1 MSGTDTRV
9 APAATLRTAA
19 GGESTRWVAAR
30 CREVPWL
37 TAATVFTTVAGAA
50 LQVLPVLLLGRVVD
64 GVVEGDG
71 RSVLVTTGILM
82 AAAALLGAAATAV
95 STYLIGRLGADLL
108 AQLREAAVRAV
119 LGMPSARIE
128 QVGRGDVLSRV
139 GDDVAVL
146 SRGIR
151 TAIPTVFSAGV
162 LVAIATVGMFG
173 LDWRLGLAGAGAL
186 PAYALA
192 LRWYLPRSAP
202 LYQQQRVAQA
212 DRAQAL
218 ISGLN
223 GIDTVRAYRL
233 EGAFREQ
240 VTDKSWRVRELGIQ
254 VFRIFGRFVGRE
266 NRAEFIGLVLIL
278 VVGYVLLETGAA
290 TLGDVSAAPLMF
302 HRLFTP
308 LGAIMFTFDEAQKS
322 GASLTRLVGVLGE
335 SSERRLV
342 GDAPV
347 ASGGPV
353 PHAVTVEGL
362 TFGYPGAEEP
372 VLRDV
377 SLSIPV
383 GGSLAL
389 VGATGAGKST
399 LAALIA
405 GIGTPQAGSV
415 RIGPHDL
422 AYLDEAGARA
432 LVSILTQETH
442 VFSGPLAE
450 DLRLSAP
457 AATDTELM
465 DALRVVGAR
474 PWVEELPDG
483 LDTTVGEGGE
493 RLDVTKVAQ
502 IALARLVLNQA
513 GVVVLDEST
522 AEAGERGRRRAGEVR
537 AGRVLR
543 PDHAVRGAPAHPGDG
558 GGPHRRAGRGTRG
571 GAGNPRGTGRP
582 GRPVRAPVARL
593 ARGQLGTPWVGDP
606 PTLLRWKDDESP
618 MTDPTARTVLLSAA
632 GLDDVRRRTGDHS
645 DRTIT
650 EACAIGLSY
659 WATGTS
665 PDGIDLTPS
674 TLFADVLRWVGEGG
688 TAPAGFGRS
697 GRTAAASGPPRT

>member
-1 MSGTDTRV
+1 MSTTGTRV
-9 APAATLRTAA
+9 VPATLRTAT
-19 GGESTRWVAAR
+19 GGEATRWITAH

-37 TAATVFTTVAGAA
+37 TSATVLTTVAGAA
-50 LQVLPVLLLGRVVD
+50 LQVLPVLLLGQVVD
-64 GVVEGDG
+64 GVVDG
-71 RSVLVTTGILM
+71 EPRSLLVRIGVLMV
-82 AAAALLGAAATAV
+82 AAALLGAAATAA

-108 AQLREAAVRAV
+108 ARLRERAVRAV

-151 TAIPTVFSAGV
+151 SAVPTVFSAGV
-162 LVAIATVGMFG
+162 LVAIATAGMFG

-202 LYQQQRVAQA
+202 LYRKQRAAQA

-233 EGAFREQ
+233 EGAFREK
-240 VTDKSWRVRELGIQ
+240 VTAESWRVREFGIE
-254 VFRIFGRFVGRE
+254 VFRFFGRFVGRE

-278 VVGYVLLETGAA
+278 LVGYALLEGDAA
-290 TLGDVSAAPLMF
+290 TLGEVSAAPLMF

-335 SSERRLV
+335 DAEDRLV
-342 GDAPV
+342 GDSTVAP
-347 ASGGPV
+347 ADAAPYR
-353 PHAVTVEGL
+353 VTVEGL
-362 TFGYPGAEEP
+362 TFGYPDAEEP

-377 SLSIPV
+377 SLTIPA

-405 GIGTPQAGSV
+405 GIGSPQSGSV
-415 RIGPHDL
+415 RIGSNDL
-422 AYLDEAGARA
+422 ADLDEAGARA

-442 VFSGPLAE
+442 VFSGPLAD
-450 DLRLSAP
+450 DLRLAAP
-457 AATDTELM
+457 EASDVELT
-465 DALRVVGAR
+465 DALWTVGAGV
-474 PWVEELPDG
+474 WADALPDG
-483 LDTTVGEGGE
+483 LRTVVGEGGE

-502 IALARLVLNQA
+502 IALARLVLA
-513 GVVVLDEST
+513 GSPVVVLDEST
-522 AEAGERGRRRAGEVR
+522 AEAGSEGAAELERGVLAACAGRTTLFVAHR
-537 AGRVLR
+537 LTQAMAADRIAVLDAGRVVEQGTHEELV
-543 PDHAVRGAPAHPGDG
+543 ALG
-558 GGPHRRAGRGTRG
+558 GRY
-571 GAGNPRGTGRP
+571 
-582 GRPVRAPVARL
+582 ARL
-593 ARGQLGTPWVGDP
+593 WRAWR
-606 PTLLRWKDDESP
+606 
-618 MTDPTARTVLLSAA
+618 
-632 GLDDVRRRTGDHS
+632 
-645 DRTIT
+645 
-650 EACAIGLSY
+650 
-659 WATGTS
+659 
-665 PDGIDLTPS
+665 
-674 TLFADVLRWVGEGG
+674 EG
-688 TAPAGFGRS
+688 S
-697 GRTAAASGPPRT
+697 

>member
-1 MSGTDTRV
+1 MSITDTRV
-9 APAATLRTAA
+9 APTTLRTAA
-19 GGESTRWVAAR
+19 GGEATGWVAAH
-30 CREVPWL
+30 CRRAPWL
-37 TAATVFTTVAGAA
+37 TASTVLTTVAGAA
-50 LQVLPVLLLGRVVD
+50 LQVLPVLLLSRVVD
-64 GVVEGDG
+64 GVVGGES
-71 RSVLVTTGILM
+71 RSVLVTVGVVM
-82 AAAALLGAAATAV
+82 VAAALLGAAATAA

-146 SRGIR
+146 SKGIR
-151 TAIPTVFSAGV
+151 TAVPTVFSAGV

-173 LDWRLGLAGAGAL
+173 LDWRLGLAGACAL

-202 LYQQQRVAQA
+202 LYRKQRVAQA

-233 EGAFREQ
+233 EGAVREK
-240 VTDKSWRVRELGIQ
+240 VTQESWRVRELGIE
-254 VFRIFGRFVGRE
+254 VFRFFGRFVGRE

-278 VVGYVLLETGAA
+278 VVGYALLEADAA
-290 TLGDVSAAPLMF
+290 TLGEVSAAPLMF

-335 SSERRLV
+335 PAEDRLV
-342 GDAPV
+342 GDVSVAP
-347 ASGGPV
+347 ADAAPY
-353 PHAVTVEGL
+353 PVTVDGL
-362 TFGYPGAEEP
+362 TFSYPDTEEP

-377 SLSIPV
+377 SLSIPA

-415 RIGPHDL
+415 RIGSHDL
-422 AYLDEAGARA
+422 AGMDEAAARV

-442 VFSGPLAE
+442 VFSGPLAD
-450 DLRLSAP
+450 DLRLAAP
-457 AATDTELM
+457 DASDARLT
-465 DALRVVGAR
+465 DALRTVGAGG
-474 PWVEELPDG
+474 WVELLPDG
-483 LDTTVGEGGE
+483 LNTMVGEGGE

-502 IALARLVLNQA
+502 VALARLVLSRSP
-513 GVVVLDEST
+513 VVVLDEST
-522 AEAGERGRRRAGEVR
+522 AEAGSEGAAELERAVLAACAGRTTLLVAHRLTQATAADRVAVLD
-537 AGRVLR
+537 AGRVVEEGTHEELV
-543 PDHAVRGAPAHPGDG
+543 ALG
-558 GGPHRRAGRGTRG
+558 GQYERLWRAWR
-571 GAGNPRGTGRP
+571 
-582 GRPVRAPVARL
+582 
-593 ARGQLGTPWVGDP
+593 
-606 PTLLRWKDDESP
+606 
-618 MTDPTARTVLLSAA
+618 
-632 GLDDVRRRTGDHS
+632 
-645 DRTIT
+645 
-650 EACAIGLSY
+650 
-659 WATGTS
+659 
-665 PDGIDLTPS
+665 
-674 TLFADVLRWVGEGG
+674 EG
-688 TAPAGFGRS
+688 S
-697 GRTAAASGPPRT
+697 

>member
-1 MSGTDTRV
+1 MSTTDTRV
-9 APAATLRTAA
+9 APATLRTAT
-19 GGESTRWVAAR
+19 GGEATRWVAAH

-37 TAATVFTTVAGAA
+37 TLSTVLSTVVGAA

-64 GVVEGDG
+64 GVVGGES
-71 RSVLVTTGILM
+71 RSILVRVGVLM
-82 AAAALLGAAATAV
+82 MAAALLGAVATAV

-108 AQLREAAVRAV
+108 ARLREGAVRAV
-119 LGMPSARIE
+119 LGMPSDRIE

-139 GDDVAVL
+139 GDDVAVI
-146 SRGIR
+146 SKGIR

-162 LVAIATVGMFG
+162 LVVIATVGMFG

-202 LYQQQRVAQA
+202 LYRKQRVAQA

-233 EGAFREQ
+233 EGAVREK
-240 VTDKSWRVRELGIQ
+240 VTSESWRVRELGIE
-254 VFRIFGRFVGRE
+254 VFRFFGRFVGRE

-278 VVGYVLLETGAA
+278 VVGYALLEADAA
-290 TLGDVSAAPLMF
+290 TLGEVSAAPLMF

-335 SSERRLV
+335 DAEDRLV
-342 GDAPV
+342 GDEAVAP
-347 ASGGPV
+347 ADALSYQ
-353 PHAVTVEGL
+353 VTVEGL
-362 TFGYPGAEEP
+362 TFSYPDTEEP

-377 SLSIPV
+377 GLTIPA

-415 RIGPHDL
+415 RVGSTDL
-422 AYLDEAGARA
+422 AGLDEAGARA

-442 VFSGPLAE
+442 VFSGPLAD
-450 DLRLSAP
+450 DLRLAAP
-457 AATDTELM
+457 EATDAELM
-465 DALRVVGAR
+465 DALRTVGAGG
-474 PWVEELPDG
+474 WVDALPEG
-483 LDTTVGEGGE
+483 LNTLVGEGGE

-502 IALARLVLNQA
+502 IALARLVLGRA
-513 GVVVLDEST
+513 PVVVLDEST
-522 AEAGERGRRRAGEVR
+522 AEAGSEGAAGLERAVLAACAGRTTLFVAHRLTQAMAADRIAVLD
-537 AGRVLR
+537 AGRVVEQGTHEELV
-543 PDHAVRGAPAHPGDG
+543 ALG
-558 GGPHRRAGRGTRG
+558 GRY
-571 GAGNPRGTGRP
+571 
-582 GRPVRAPVARL
+582 ARL
-593 ARGQLGTPWVGDP
+593 WRAWR
-606 PTLLRWKDDESP
+606 
-618 MTDPTARTVLLSAA
+618 
-632 GLDDVRRRTGDHS
+632 
-645 DRTIT
+645 
-650 EACAIGLSY
+650 
-659 WATGTS
+659 
-665 PDGIDLTPS
+665 
-674 TLFADVLRWVGEGG
+674 EG
-688 TAPAGFGRS
+688 S
-697 GRTAAASGPPRT
+697 

>member
-1 MSGTDTRV
+1 MSGTDTGV
-9 APAATLRTAA
+9 APAVLRTASGREA
-19 GGESTRWVAAR
+19 SRWVAAH
-30 CREVPWL
+30 CREVPGL

-64 GVVEGDG
+64 GVVEGEP
-71 RSVLVTTGILM
+71 RSVLVTVGALM
-82 AAAALLGAAATAV
+82 VAAALLGAAATAV

-108 AQLREAAVRAV
+108 ARLREGAVRAV

-162 LVAIATVGMFG
+162 LVFIATVGMFG

-186 PAYALA
+186 PAYGLA

-202 LYQQQRVAQA
+202 LYRKQRVAQA

-233 EGAFREQ
+233 EDAFREK
-240 VTDKSWRVRELGIQ
+240 VTRESWRVRDLGIE
-254 VFRIFGRFVGRE
+254 VFRFFGRFVGRE

-278 VVGYVLLETGAA
+278 VVGYALLEADAA
-290 TLGDVSAAPLMF
+290 TLGEVSAAPLMF

-335 SSERRLV
+335 DAEDRLV
-342 GDAPV
+342 GDSAV
-347 ASGGPV
+347 ASADAVSYP
-353 PHAVTVEGL
+353 VTVEGL
-362 TFGYPGAEEP
+362 TFRYPDTEEP
-372 VLRDV
+372 VLWDV
-377 SLSIPV
+377 DLTIPA

-415 RIGPHDL
+415 RVGSTDL
-422 AYLDEAGARA
+422 AGLDEAGARA

-442 VFSGPLAE
+442 VFAGPLAD
-450 DLRLSAP
+450 DLRLAAP
-457 AATDTELM
+457 EATDAELM
-465 DALRVVGAR
+465 EALRTVGADG
-474 PWVEELPDG
+474 WVDALPDG
-483 LDTTVGEGGE
+483 LSTMVGEGGE

-502 IALARLVLNQA
+502 IALARLAL
-513 GVVVLDEST
+513 GRSPVVVLDEST
-522 AEAGERGRRRAGEVR
+522 AEAGSEGAAELERAVRAACSGRTTLFVAHRLTQAMAADRIAVLD
-537 AGRVLR
+537 AGRVVEQGTHEELV
-543 PDHAVRGAPAHPGDG
+543 ALG
-558 GGPHRRAGRGTRG
+558 GRY
-571 GAGNPRGTGRP
+571 
-582 GRPVRAPVARL
+582 ARL
-593 ARGQLGTPWVGDP
+593 WRAWR
-606 PTLLRWKDDESP
+606 
-618 MTDPTARTVLLSAA
+618 
-632 GLDDVRRRTGDHS
+632 
-645 DRTIT
+645 
-650 EACAIGLSY
+650 
-659 WATGTS
+659 
-665 PDGIDLTPS
+665 
-674 TLFADVLRWVGEGG
+674 EG
-688 TAPAGFGRS
+688 S
-697 GRTAAASGPPRT
+697 

>member
-1 MSGTDTRV
+1 MSVTDTRV
-9 APAATLRTAA
+9 APATLRTAT
-19 GGESTRWVAAR
+19 GREGTRWVAAH
-30 CREVPWL
+30 CRELPWL

-50 LQVLPVLLLGRVVD
+50 LQVLPVLLLGQVVD
-64 GVVEGDG
+64 GVVAGES
-71 RSVLVTTGILM
+71 RSVLVRIGALM
-82 AAAALLGAAATAV
+82 VAAAVFGAAATAA

-108 AQLREAAVRAV
+108 ARLREGAVRAV
-119 LGMPSARIE
+119 LGMPSARVE

-151 TAIPTVFSAGV
+151 SAIPTVFSAGV
-162 LVAIATVGMFG
+162 LVAIATAGMFG

-202 LYQQQRVAQA
+202 LYRKQRAAQA

-233 EGAFREQ
+233 EGAFREK
-240 VTDKSWRVRELGIQ
+240 VTSESWRVRNLGIE
-254 VFRIFGRFVGRE
+254 VFRFFGRFVGRE

-278 VVGYVLLETGAA
+278 VVGYALLEADMA
-290 TLGDVSAAPLMF
+290 SLGEVSAAPLMF

-335 SSERRLV
+335 AAEERLV
-342 GDAPV
+342 GDATV
-347 ASGGPV
+347 APAEV
-353 PHAVTVEGL
+353 APYPVTVEGL
-362 TFGYPGAEEP
+362 TFTYPDTEDP

-377 SLSIPV
+377 SLTIPA

-415 RIGPHDL
+415 HIGSNDL
-422 AYLDEAGARA
+422 AGTDEAGARA

-442 VFSGPLAE
+442 VFSGSLAD
-450 DLRLSAP
+450 DLRLAAP
-457 AATDTELM
+457 EATDAELM
-465 DALRVVGAR
+465 GALRTVGAAG
-474 PWVEELPDG
+474 WVEALPDG
-483 LDTTVGEGGE
+483 LHGMVGEGGE

-502 IALARLVLNQA
+502 VALARLVLGRA
-513 GVVVLDEST
+513 PVVVLDEST
-522 AEAGERGRRRAGEVR
+522 AEAGSEGAAELERAVLAACSGRTTLFVAHRLTQAMAADRIAVLD
-537 AGRVLR
+537 AGRVVEQGTHEELV
-543 PDHAVRGAPAHPGDG
+543 ALG
-558 GGPHRRAGRGTRG
+558 GRY
-571 GAGNPRGTGRP
+571 
-582 GRPVRAPVARL
+582 ARL
-593 ARGQLGTPWVGDP
+593 WQAWR
-606 PTLLRWKDDESP
+606 
-618 MTDPTARTVLLSAA
+618 
-632 GLDDVRRRTGDHS
+632 
-645 DRTIT
+645 
-650 EACAIGLSY
+650 
-659 WATGTS
+659 
-665 PDGIDLTPS
+665 
-674 TLFADVLRWVGEGG
+674 EG
-688 TAPAGFGRS
+688 S
-697 GRTAAASGPPRT
+697 

>member
-1 MSGTDTRV
+1 MSGTDTGV
-9 APAATLRTAA
+9 APAVLRTA
-19 GGESTRWVAAR
+19 GGREASRWVAAH
-30 CREVPWL
+30 CREVPGL

-64 GVVEGDG
+64 AVVEGEP
-71 RSVLVTTGILM
+71 RSVLVTVGALM
-82 AAAALLGAAATAV
+82 VAAALLGAAATAV

-108 AQLREAAVRAV
+108 ARLREGAVRAV

-162 LVAIATVGMFG
+162 LVFIATVGMFG

-186 PAYALA
+186 PAYGLA

-202 LYQQQRVAQA
+202 LYRKQRVAQA

-233 EGAFREQ
+233 EDAFREK
-240 VTDKSWRVRELGIQ
+240 VTHESWRVRDLGIE
-254 VFRIFGRFVGRE
+254 VFRFFGRFVGRE

-278 VVGYVLLETGAA
+278 VVGYALLEADAA
-290 TLGDVSAAPLMF
+290 TLGEVSAAPLMF

-335 SSERRLV
+335 DAEDRLV
-342 GDAPV
+342 GDSAV
-347 ASGGPV
+347 ASADAVSYP
-353 PHAVTVEGL
+353 VTVEGL
-362 TFGYPGAEEP
+362 TFRYPDTEEP
-372 VLRDV
+372 VLWDV
-377 SLSIPV
+377 DLTIPA

-415 RIGPHDL
+415 RVGSTDL
-422 AYLDEAGARA
+422 AGLDEAGARA

-442 VFSGPLAE
+442 VFAGPLAD
-450 DLRLSAP
+450 DLRLAAP
-457 AATDTELM
+457 EASDAELM
-465 DALRVVGAR
+465 EALRTVGADG
-474 PWVEELPDG
+474 WVDALPDG
-483 LDTTVGEGGE
+483 LNTMVGEGGE

-502 IALARLVLNQA
+502 IALARLAL
-513 GVVVLDEST
+513 GRSPVVVLDEST
-522 AEAGERGRRRAGEVR
+522 AEAGSEGAAELERAVR
-537 AGRVLR
+537 A
-543 PDHAVRGAPAHPGDG
+543 
-558 GGPHRRAGRGTRG
+558 
-571 GAGNPRGTGRP
+571 
-582 GRPVRAPVARL
+582 
-593 ARGQLGTPWVGDP
+593 
-606 PTLLRWKDDESP
+606 
-618 MTDPTARTVLLSAA
+618 
-632 GLDDVRRRTGDHS
+632 
-645 DRTIT
+645 
-650 EACAIGLSY
+650 AC
-659 WATGTS
+659 
-665 PDGIDLTPS
+665 
-674 TLFADVLRWVGEGG
+674 
-688 TAPAGFGRS
+688 S
-697 GRTAAASGPPRT
+697 GRTTLFVAHRLTQAMAADRIAVLDAGHVVEQGTHEELVALGGRYARLWRAWREGS